1 MAVKYDVLEVLKSSI
16 EKNASDIFIIA
27 GSPYAFKINHV
38 IEKQCDEKLTPADTE
53 DLISQIYE
61 IHGTGSIEEFKR
73 IGDDDFSFSLPGI
86 GRFRVNAYRQRGSLA
101 AVLRVVRFEIPDP
114 EKLHIPEE
122 VLELCNITRGMVLF
136 TGAAGSGKST
146 SLACMIDKINSE
158 RNCHIIT
165 LEDPIEYLHNH
176 KKSLVSQREI
186 YHDSKDYLSALRAA
200 LRETPEV
207 ILLGEMRD
215 PETISAALMAAE
227 TGHLILST
235 LHTSTAVSTID
246 RIIDSFDSNQ
256 HQIRLQLSE
265 VLYAVVSEQ
274 LVPSLEGEMI
284 PVFEIMKVNTAIR
297 SQIRES
303 RLHLIENTMASCK
316 DEGMIT
322 MDDALMNLYH
332 NNKISKETLVDYAV
346 HKENVMNR
354 LMRDEGR

>member
-1 MAVKYDVLEVLKSSI
+1 MKYDVLEILKSSI

-27 GSPYAFKINHV
+27 GSPYAYKINHT
-38 IEKQCDEKLTPADTE
+38 IEKQCDDKLSPADTE
-53 DLISQIYE
+53 DLIRQIYE
-61 IHGTGSIEEFKR
+61 LHGSGSIEEFRKT
-73 IGDDDFSFSLPGI
+73 GDDDFSFSLPKI
-86 GRFRVNAYRQRGSLA
+86 GRFRVNAYRQRGSMA

-122 VLELCNITRGMVLF
+122 VIELCNINRGMVLF

-146 SLACMIDKINSE
+146 SLACVIDRINSE

-165 LEDPIEYLHNH
+165 LEDPIEYLHCH

-246 RIIDSFDSNQ
+246 RIIDSFETSQ
-256 HQIRLQLSE
+256 HQIRVQLSD
-265 VLYAVVSEQ
+265 VLHAVVSEQ
-274 LVPSLEGEMI
+274 LVPSVEGEMI

-297 SQIRES
+297 SQIREN

-316 DEGMIT
+316 NEGMIT
-322 MDDALMNLYH
+322 MDDALMKLYH
-332 NNKISKETLVDYAV
+332 DHIISKETLVDYAI
-346 HKENVMNR
+346 HKENVINR
-354 LMRDEGR
+354 LNKENESR